1 MVTARLYKQ
10 SGFNLLNIP
19 DSEATLE
26 ASAAHIDV
34 PAMDILQVMHNTHIT
49 IRAKESQVSDADFMK
64 LIKVDD
70 TAAHPTMTAFYAI
83 NSYTMTSGDVIDLE
97 VSMEPILTAGGFS
110 NFADYI
116 EGTVTRHHLHK
127 ITPIIPPS
135 PPSGLLNVKVYEYMV
150 NSSVEDDPY
159 LVPSYPAKLK
169 FRQLVFQCQDIDTG
183 QGIMD
188 AHFPYALIVF
198 STLPTDVAAN
208 FKYDIGD
215 PTSGDGLT
223 AEISNYDGS
232 FTTLELG
239 IGSIFN
245 DTVYTTQDSQSA
257 YFNTPSSYVNY
268 MDIITSTNELKTFK
282 KRLSELAANNLT
294 GIITKCYYVPM
305 KWFSVTGNM
314 QNATWSQVIAQ
325 FNEANFRSV
334 QKHYAEVPVILDH
347 AYPQTH
353 GFSGNVKAKVIDA
366 YEHGKCSMQPLM
378 GKNFQLTMIA
388 SKTGDTKTF
397 NPEELIQ
404 PDGTILFKGV
414 PDPRPNGGV
423 KFAVKR
429 YGADDNE
436 GTYLH
441 RGAFTDIIEGGGW
454 TPESIDSVGRTGY
467 NVNRQL
473 FNAQQQAKDT
483 STEIQ
488 LQSGVEPESSGNPF
502 GAIEGFVRRYQDV
515 YSAGGGFFNSVAAGL
530 SGDAFTSA
538 YSNGNPGDIGRG
550 VRAGN
555 ERAIT
560 AANRQVEKASELAQF
575 GAANSPQP
583 VAVGSPAT
591 DDLDILSYSL
601 ILMQRVPDERDI
613 DKFIKIQSR
622 FGVRHTT
629 LFDKDFIDNH
639 MYFNYIE
646 MTGANVYQIGTGSS
660 SSILNSKMLRQAV
673 ADALNTGVRIWHVKP
688 NTSDANPYKEGN

>member
-26 ASAAHIDV
+26 ASAGHIDV

-64 LIKVDD
+64 LTKVDD

-83 NSYTMTSGDVIDLE
+83 NSYAMTSGDVVDLN
-97 VSMEPILTAGGFS
+97 VSMEPILTAGGFD

-127 ITPIIPPS
+127 ITPIIPPA
-135 PPSGLLNVKVYEYMV
+135 PPSGITNVKLYEYMV
-150 NSSVEDDPY
+150 NSSIEDDPY
-159 LVPSYPAKLK
+159 LVPSYPAKMK
-169 FRQLVFQCQDIDTG
+169 FRQLVFQVPDFESSVGGVTE
-183 QGIMD
+183 
-188 AHFPYALIVF
+188 AHFPYALVVF

-223 AEISNYDGS
+223 AEISNYDG
-232 FTTLELG
+232 TIMPLELG

-245 DTVYTTQDSQSA
+245 DTVYTTQDSQSG

-268 MDIITSTNELKTFK
+268 MDLITSVNELKTFK
-282 KRLSELAANNLT
+282 RRLSALAANNLT
-294 GIITKCYYVPM
+294 GIVTKCYYVPM
-305 KWFSVTGNM
+305 KWFSHGM
-314 QNATWSQVIAQ
+314 KHATWSQIIGG
-325 FNEANFRSV
+325 FNEGEFRSV
-334 QKHYAEVPVILDH
+334 HKYFDRVPVIIDH
-347 AYPQTH
+347 PYPQDH
-353 GFSGNVKAKVIDA
+353 GHSGDVKNWVIYE

-378 GKNFQLTMIA
+378 GKNFQLTVIA

-397 NPEELIQ
+397 NPEEVIQ
-404 PDGTILFKGV
+404 PDGTMLFKGV

-429 YGADDNE
+429 YGADDIE
-436 GTYLH
+436 GNKYGT
-441 RGAFTDIIEGGGW
+441 FTDIIEGGGW
-454 TPESIDSVGRTGY
+454 TSESIDSVGRTGY

-488 LQSGVEPESSGNPF
+488 LQSGVRPESSGSPF
-502 GAIEGFVRRYQDV
+502 AAIEGFFRRYEDV
-515 YSAGGGFFNSVAAGL
+515 YSSGGGFFNSIAAGL
-530 SGDAFTSA
+530 SGDAFTSP
-538 YSNGNPGDIGRG
+538 YSNDNPGNIGRG
-550 VRAGN
+550 VTAGN

-575 GAANSPQP
+575 GAANAPQP

-591 DDLDILSYSL
+591 DELDILSYSL

-613 DKFIKIQSR
+613 RKFIKIQSR

-639 MYFNYIE
+639 KNFNYIE

-660 SSILNSKMLRQAV
+660 SSVLNSKMLRQAV
-673 ADALNTGVRIWHVKP
+673 ADALNTGIRIWHRKP
-688 NTSDANPYKEGN
+688 NTSDVNPYKEDN